1 VPIPV
6 RSAVQADAIAAIVE
20 GIAARGYAVTP
31 GFLDVHVIGALRA
44 RAWTLERQGLLASAG
59 VGRGSD
65 RSLRTDVRG
74 DRIGWL
80 DEATPDPAYE
90 SVQRALE
97 GLRIAVNRELALGL
111 FEFEGHYA
119 LYPAG
124 ARYARHNDR
133 FRDDD
138 ARVLSVI
145 LYLNDLWRAADGGAL
160 RLFVGERETID
171 IVPAG
176 GTLVTFLA
184 DRFDHEVLP
193 ANRPRVSLTGWFRR
207 RA

>member
-1 VPIPV
+1 MPIPV
-6 RSAVQADAIAAIVE
+6 RSAVQADTIPAIVE
-20 GIAARGYAVTP
+20 RIADHGYAVTP
-31 GFLDVHVIGALRA
+31 GFLDVHLIGALVPARGRSSAMDCSRA
-44 RAWTLERQGLLASAG
+44 PAWAAG
-59 VGRGSD
+59 RID
-65 RSLRTDVRG
+65 RYEPTFAVT
-74 DRIGWL
+74 RIGWL
-80 DEATPDPAYE
+80 DEATADPAYE

-124 ARYARHNDR
+124 ARYARHKDR

-138 ARVLSVI
+138 ARVLSII
-145 LYLNDLWRAADGGAL
+145 LYLNDVWRAADGGAL
-160 RLFVGERETID
+160 RLFVSERETID